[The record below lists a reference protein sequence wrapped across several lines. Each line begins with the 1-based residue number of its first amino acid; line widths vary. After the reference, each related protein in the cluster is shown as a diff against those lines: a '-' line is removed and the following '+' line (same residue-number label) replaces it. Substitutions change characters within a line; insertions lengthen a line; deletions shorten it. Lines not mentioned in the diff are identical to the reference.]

1 MSISILPLRIRSL
14 GFPLLLATLGLAAAP
29 LAGQAAVQETP
40 PKPHPLP
47 KAPKAPKTHSSTAKT
62 KPPKEGEKE
71 PAPPKKHAYQKKHTG
86 TGGNPSPKKA
96 PPHEAAHVIQ
106 R

>member
-14 GFPLLLATLGLAAAP
+14 GFPLVLATLGLASAP
-29 LAGQAAVQETP
+29 LPGQTAVQETT
-40 PKPHPLP
+40 PKPPPVP
-47 KAPKAPKTHSSTAKT
+47 KAPKKHTSSAKT
-62 KPPKEGEKE
+62 KQPEEGKKE

-96 PPHEAAHVIQ
+96 PPHEAAHVLQ